1 MNCTGDS
8 GTQGAQGGV
17 TPHPAAVE
25 TGALIYWFD
34 INPSIVDQWLDWY
47 LRDHMPSRVGTT
59 FTTGRCFEAIDGPAS
74 HMVLFETLTP
84 EALLAPD
91 YLRLLGTVS
100 DEDRKRRGWYAN
112 TCRMTARVR
121 TRVRTGMG
129 NILAVIRFDPATGND
144 HTQRDALDHLPAE
157 AIAALAGVGSIWIAD
172 HDAQIRARLDAVR
185 VTGHQDRSPQR
196 ALFIEAAR
204 DADALRAQAIV
215 AEHLRAHAPRAADA
229 ASMGCY
235 RLLYAMAA

>member
-1 MNCTGDS
+1 VS
-8 GTQGAQGGV
+8 Q
-17 TPHPAAVE
+17 

-34 INPSIVDQWLDWY
+34 ISPSIVDQWLDWY

-59 FTTGRCFEAIDGPAS
+59 FTTGRCFEAIDGAAS
-74 HMVLFETLTP
+74 HMVLFETHMP

-112 TCRMTARVR
+112 TVRMTARVR
-121 TRVRTGMG
+121 TRVRAGMG
-129 NILAVIRFDPATGND
+129 SVLAVTRFDSAFESATAND
-144 HTQRDALDHLPAE
+144 HPAHDTSGGLPVQ
-157 AIAALAGVGSIWIAD
+157 AIAALPGVGSIWVAD
-172 HDAQIRARLDAVR
+172 HDAQIRARMDAVR

-204 DADALRAQAIV
+204 EADALQAQTIV
-215 AEHLRAHAPRAADA
+215 AEHLRAHSPRAADA

-235 RLLYAMAA
+235 RLLYAMTA

>member
-1 MNCTGDS
+1 MSQTD
-8 GTQGAQGGV
+8 AAGGQERLSNV
-17 TPHPAAVE
+17 TPSPATSE

-34 INPSIVDQWLDWY
+34 ISPSIVGQWLDWY
-47 LRDHMPSRVGTT
+47 LRDHMPSRVGST

-74 HMVLFETLTP
+74 HMVLFETHTP

-112 TCRMTARVR
+112 TVRMTARVR
-121 TRVRTGMG
+121 NRMRTGMG
-129 NILAVIRFDPATGND
+129 NILAVTRFDSTISDHNTGHD
-144 HTQRDALDHLPAE
+144 TLGGLPAE
-157 AIAALAGVGSIWIAD
+157 SIAALAGVGSIWVAD
-172 HDAQIRARLDAVR
+172 HDAGIRARMDAVR

-204 DADALRAQAIV
+204 DTDALQAQAMV
-215 AEHLRAHAPRAADA
+215 AEHLRAQLPRAANA
-229 ASMGCY
+229 ASMGRY